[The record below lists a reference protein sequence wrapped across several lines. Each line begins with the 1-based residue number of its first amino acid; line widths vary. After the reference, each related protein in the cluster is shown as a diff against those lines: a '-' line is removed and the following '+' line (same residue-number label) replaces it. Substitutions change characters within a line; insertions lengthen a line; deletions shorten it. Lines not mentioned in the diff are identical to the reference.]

1 LGATSA
7 DVSNEVTGVILAG
20 GKARRMGGADKG
32 LVTVNDRPMIA
43 YVIDALRPQVAD
55 ILISANRNRD
65 SYGEF
70 GYPVF
75 ADDNTGF
82 QGPLAGI
89 VAGMQAARTR
99 YIAVAPCDSPLLSG
113 DIVQRLHV
121 ALSGAG
127 LRIAV
132 AHDGERL
139 QNVFALLDTRLLDD
153 LRNYLDEGG
162 RKVDHWYA
170 GPGYATADC
179 SDIYETFSNI
189 NAPADRK
196 VLEEKLALRTADG

>member
-1 LGATSA
+1 MTGSLGATSA

-32 LVTVNDRPMIA
+32 LITVNDRPMIA
-43 YVIDALRPQVAD
+43 YVIDALRPQVAN

-70 GYPVF
+70 GHPVV
-75 ADDNTGF
+75 ADDNTEF

-89 VAGMQAARTR
+89 AAGMQAARTP

-113 DIVQRLHV
+113 DIVQRLHA
-121 ALSGAG
+121 ALSAAG
-127 LRIAV
+127 SRIAA

-179 SDIYETFSNI
+179 SDICETFSNV
-189 NAPADRK
+189 NEPADK
-196 VLEEKLALRTADG
+196 EALEDKLA